1 MNRGKSSAI
10 QPQDLVENGRR
21 TFLRGLGVAAATTAV
36 AGTGALHPAVAEAS
50 APQTQASGSGR
61 AQRSFLIRNMAAGQE
76 LQVPTPAEINNGDE
90 RRYPNFIGNFS
101 KGLPHNSI
109 GEVDT
114 DAYQTYLAAIQ
125 SPTSANFESVPL
137 GGTVKLVNPLAGV
150 AFDLE
155 GTDSHQLAIP
165 PAPAVA
171 GQARADEMVELYW
184 MALCR
189 DVNFTDYASSPL
201 AQAAAAELSSLSGF
215 GGPRIGGNVT
225 AQTLFRGFTADNVIG
240 PYVSQLFQT
249 PFSYG
254 QYGLSGQVTTYQPD
268 IDYLTTQAE
277 WLACQNGQGPFVT
290 NQIDPQT
297 RHYRNGR
304 DLAVY
309 VHVDHICEAFY
320 NAALRLYESGAPAN
334 PGNPYVSLTKQAPF
348 GTFGE
353 PHFLAMNGEMAVPAL
368 KAVWY
373 SKWFV
378 HRALRPEAYGGLV
391 HMNKTGQ
398 AKYPLHPDVLGSK
411 ALQQTFAKYGTYLLS
426 SAFPEGCP
434 QHPSYAQGHGS
445 VSGACATILKA
456 AFDGSVQ
463 MNTLQNGG
471 IVVSSEDGLSL
482 VPYTGAD
489 ANQMTVN
496 GEINKVASNIGLARN
511 FANVHWRS
519 DYIQGLKLG
528 EAVAISILRDESGV
542 YGENFSGFQ
551 IKKFDGTTITI

>member
-1 MNRGKSSAI
+1 VAGSAALD
-10 QPQDLVENGRR
+10 P
-21 TFLRGLGVAAATTAV
+21 VAAQ
-36 AGTGALHPAVAEAS
+36 AS
-50 APQTQASGSGR
+50 APQVGQGAPAR
-61 AQRSFLIRNMAAGQE
+61 AGRSFYIRNLAATQE

-101 KGLPHNSI
+101 KGLAHNSI
-109 GEVDT
+109 GEVDPN
-114 DAYQTYLAAIQ
+114 AYQIYLAAIQ
-125 SPTSANFESVPL
+125 SPSSESFEAVPL
-137 GGTVKLVNPLAGV
+137 GGNVKFVNPLAGV
-150 AFDLE
+150 AFELE

-189 DVNFTDYASSPL
+189 DVNFTDYASAPL
-201 AQAAAAELSSLSGF
+201 AQAAASELSSLTGF
-215 GGPRIGGNVT
+215 AGPRSGGSVT
-225 AQTLFRGFTADNVIG
+225 AQTLFRGFTASDVIG

-249 PFSYG
+249 PFSYA
-254 QYGLSGQVTTYQPD
+254 QFTLNGQVTTYQSG
-268 IDYLTTQAE
+268 IDYLTTQAD
-277 WLACQNGQGPFVT
+277 WLACQNGEGPFVT
-290 NQIDPQT
+290 NEVDPQP
-297 RHYRNGR
+297 RYYRNGR

-320 NAALRLYESGAPAN
+320 TAALRLFEAGAPMN
-334 PGNPYVSLTKQAPF
+334 PGNPYVNSKTQAGF

-353 PHFLAMNGEMAVPAL
+353 PRFLAMNGEFAVPAL

-373 SKWFV
+373 AKWFV

-391 HMNKTGQ
+391 HMNQTGQ
-398 AKYPLHPDVLGSK
+398 AKYPLHRDVLGSK
-411 ALQQTFAKYGTYLLS
+411 ALQQSFAKYGTYLLS

-445 VSGACATILKA
+445 VSGACATVLKA

-463 MNTLQNGG
+463 FNTLKNSG

-489 ANQMTVN
+489 ANQVTVT
-496 GEINKVASNIGLARN
+496 GEINKVASNVGLART
-511 FANVHWRS
+511 FASVHWRS
-519 DYIQGLKLG
+519 DYMQGLLLG
-528 EAVAISILRDESGV
+528 EAVALSILRDESGV
-542 YGENFSGFQ
+542 YGESFTGFK
-551 IKKFDGTTITI
+551 ITKFDGTTITI